1 MYASQKKLDR
11 YGPGTTDNLIEAVIA
26 GTPAWKTFN
35 LRTST
40 KISKTVVL
48 QIAVENI
55 LDTHYKAFASGL
67 SAPGRNVIMS
77 LKTVF

>member
-11 YGPGTTDNLIEAVIA
+11 YGPGTTDNLIESVIA

>member
-1 MYASQKKLDR
+1 
-11 YGPGTTDNLIEAVIA
+11 
-26 GTPAWKTFN
+26 
-35 LRTST
+35 
-40 KISKTVVL
+40 VL